1 MKLNQQC
8 IQILDFLMEQEDFKN
23 IGYISNALGC
33 SERSV
38 RYSLEKIDIFLHEQ
52 TLPALIR
59 HTRKGV
65 LLPEKNIVNPVVR
78 KFKQQITPKKY
89 RYSQEEVQQFL
100 LLKLLLSEEVLPVTY
115 FEEVLFISR
124 SSVLNH
130 LRAIEGELFLNNL
143 DLSHQPRHGFLV
155 TGNLITKTSLFAR
168 SFLRFIN
175 IREFYQFLDSENSL
189 SKKGELF
196 FYNLFELEILQ
207 EVNREAHSVEENMT
221 RAMDEQL
228 YLTLIAILL
237 KQHEAKA
244 DFQFTA
250 DFVAVDELD
259 KALEIIIGSLK
270 QYQYGREDEAV
281 IEAFVTGIC
290 EKMGEIYQVD
300 FVHGDTDFYTQIKAH
315 IKLMIR
321 RVRAGVIIENPI
333 FNEFMRDNREIFM
346 RVKESLEALKP
357 LLPIS
362 VSSQEISFL
371 AIYFASEVK
380 RNKQTVEMKPNLLI
394 ICPEGVAVSKMIAIQ
409 LKRMFEFESIQTI
422 GLRKFKRAMMNDFD
436 FVIST
441 VDLPD
446 MQDTKV
452 LRIHSYL
459 QKEDMELLQKHLRM
473 KLVKSD
479 KQIIN
484 KFSKILAIIGENTQ
498 ITNLSK
504 LEFDLLEALIS
515 DEGETPKRLI
525 PTFEFTEEAIVME
538 ETCPTWRQAI
548 KLGTKRMEQLK
559 VIEPSYHEKIIH
571 NLKVYGP
578 YMVIAPGVVIA
589 HAGASDGVLMDGIG
603 VTIIEDG
610 IMFFDR
616 YEEPVHV
623 IFTLALKTKE
633 AHLIVEQLMK
643 LALNEEKMQK
653 IKMASSKRDIYHY
666 VKSAIFE

>member
-23 IGYISNALGC
+23 IGYISSELGH

-38 RYSLEKIDIFLHEQ
+38 RYSLEKIDVFLGEQ
-52 TLPALIR
+52 NLPALIR

-65 LLPEKNIVNPVVR
+65 LLPEKNIVSPVVN
-78 KFKQQITPKKY
+78 KFKQRITPKKY

-143 DLSHQPRHGFLV
+143 DLSHQTRHGFLV
-155 TGNLITKTSLFAR
+155 TGNLITKSSLFAR

-196 FYNLFELEILQ
+196 FYNLFEMEVLQ
-207 EVNREAHSVEENMT
+207 EVNLEARSVEENAN

-228 YLTLIAILL
+228 YLTLIAVLL
-237 KQHEAKA
+237 KQHEEKPEFRFEASFA
-244 DFQFTA
+244 
-250 DFVAVDELD
+250 VVDELD
-259 KALEIIIGSLK
+259 KALETIIGSLK
-270 QYQYGREDEAV
+270 QYQHGQEDEVV
-281 IEAFVTGIC
+281 IDEFVKGIC
-290 EKMGEIYQVD
+290 GKMGEIYQVD
-300 FVHGDTDFYTQIKAH
+300 FVNGETDFFAQIKAH

-346 RVKESLEALKP
+346 RVKESLEALKT

-371 AIYFASEVK
+371 AIYFASEVQ
-380 RNKQTVEMKPNLLI
+380 RNLQTEEMKPNLLI
-394 ICPEGVAVSKMIAIQ
+394 ICPEGVAVSKMIATQ
-409 LKRMFEFESIQTI
+409 LEKMFEFESIQTI
-422 GLRKFKRAMMNDFD
+422 GLRKFKQEMMTKFD

-446 MQDTKV
+446 MHDSKI

-459 QKEDMELLQKHLRM
+459 QKEDLELLQKHLRM
-473 KLVKSD
+473 KLVKDD

-498 ITNLSK
+498 INNLSK

-515 DEGETPKRLI
+515 DEGESPKKDI
-525 PTFEFTEEAIVME
+525 PPFYFTEETIMLE
-538 ETCPTWRQAI
+538 KSCPTWRRAI
-548 KLGTKRMEQLK
+548 KVGTKCLEDLSI
-559 VIEPSYHEKIIH
+559 VEPSYHEKIIE
-571 NLKVYGP
+571 NLKTYGP
-578 YMVIAPGVVIA
+578 YMVIAPGVAIA
-589 HAGASDGVLMDGIG
+589 HAGANDGVLMDGLG
-603 VTIIEDG
+603 VTVIEDG
-610 IMFFDR
+610 ILFYDR

-623 IFTLALKTKE
+623 IFTLALNTKE
-633 AHLIVEQLMK
+633 AHSIVEQLMK
-643 LALNEEKMQK
+643 LALNEEKMNK
-653 IKMASSKRDIYHY
+653 IKLASSKRDIYHY

>member
-23 IGYISNALGC
+23 IGYISSELGH

-38 RYSLEKIDIFLHEQ
+38 RYSLEKIDVFLGEQ
-52 TLPALIR
+52 NLPALIR

-65 LLPEKNIVNPVVR
+65 LLPEKNIVSPVVN
-78 KFKQQITPKKY
+78 KFKQRITPKKY

-155 TGNLITKTSLFAR
+155 TGNLITKSSLFAR

-196 FYNLFELEILQ
+196 FYNLFEMEVLQ
-207 EVNREAHSVEENMT
+207 EVNLEARSVEENAN
-221 RAMDEQL
+221 RAMDGQL
-228 YLTLIAILL
+228 YLTLIAVLL
-237 KQHEAKA
+237 KQHEEKPEFRFEASFA
-244 DFQFTA
+244 
-250 DFVAVDELD
+250 VVDELD
-259 KALEIIIGSLK
+259 KALETIIGSLK
-270 QYQYGREDEAV
+270 QYHHGQEDEVV
-281 IEAFVTGIC
+281 IDAFVKGIC

-300 FVHGDTDFYTQIKAH
+300 FVNGETDFFAQIKAH

-346 RVKESLEALKP
+346 RVKESLEALKT

-371 AIYFASEVK
+371 AIYFASEVQ
-380 RNKQTVEMKPNLLI
+380 RNLQTEEMKPNLLI
-394 ICPEGVAVSKMIAIQ
+394 ICPEGVAVSKMIATQ
-409 LKRMFEFESIQTI
+409 LEKMFEFESIQTI
-422 GLRKFKRAMMNDFD
+422 GLRKFKQEMMTKFD

-446 MQDTKV
+446 MHDSKV

-459 QKEDMELLQKHLRM
+459 QKEDLELLQKHLRM
-473 KLVKSD
+473 KLVKDD

-484 KFSKILAIIGENTQ
+484 KFSKILTIIGENTQ
-498 ITNLSK
+498 INNLSK

-515 DEGETPKRLI
+515 DEGESPKKDI
-525 PTFEFTEEAIVME
+525 PPFYFTEETIMLE
-538 ETCPTWRQAI
+538 KSCPTWRRAI
-548 KLGTKRMEQLK
+548 KVGTKCLEDLSI
-559 VIEPSYHEKIIH
+559 VEPSYHEKIIE
-571 NLKVYGP
+571 NLKTYGP
-578 YMVIAPGVVIA
+578 YMVIAPGVAIA
-589 HAGASDGVLMDGIG
+589 HAGANDGVLMDGLG
-603 VTIIEDG
+603 VTVIEDG
-610 IMFFDR
+610 ILFYDR

-623 IFTLALKTKE
+623 IFTLALNTKE
-633 AHLIVEQLMK
+633 AHSIVEQLMK
-643 LALNEEKMQK
+643 LALNEEKMNK
-653 IKMASSKRDIYHY
+653 IKLASSKRDIYHY

>member
-23 IGYISNALGC
+23 IGYISSELGH

-38 RYSLEKIDIFLHEQ
+38 RYSLEKIDVFLGEQ
-52 TLPALIR
+52 NLPALIR

-65 LLPEKNIVNPVVR
+65 LLPEKNIVSPVVN
-78 KFKQQITPKKY
+78 KFKQRITPKKY

-155 TGNLITKTSLFAR
+155 TGNLITKSSLFAR

-196 FYNLFELEILQ
+196 FYNLFEMEVLQ
-207 EVNREAHSVEENMT
+207 EVNLEARSVEENAN

-228 YLTLIAILL
+228 YLTLIAVLL
-237 KQHEAKA
+237 KQHEAKPEFRFEA
-244 DFQFTA
+244 SFA
-250 DFVAVDELD
+250 VVDELD
-259 KALEIIIGSLK
+259 KALETIIGSLK
-270 QYQYGREDEAV
+270 QYHHGQEDDVV
-281 IEAFVTGIC
+281 IDAFVKGIC

-300 FVHGDTDFYTQIKAH
+300 FVNGETDFFAQIKAH

-321 RVRAGVIIENPI
+321 RVCAGVIIENPI

-346 RVKESLEALKP
+346 RVKESLEALKT

-371 AIYFASEVK
+371 AIYFASEVQ
-380 RNKQTVEMKPNLLI
+380 RNLQTEEMKPNLLI
-394 ICPEGVAVSKMIAIQ
+394 ICPEGVAVSKMIATQ
-409 LKRMFEFESIQTI
+409 LEKMFEFESIQTI
-422 GLRKFKRAMMNDFD
+422 GLRKFKQEMMTKFD

-446 MQDTKV
+446 MHDSKV

-459 QKEDMELLQKHLRM
+459 QKEDLELLQKHLRM
-473 KLVKSD
+473 KLVKDD

-498 ITNLSK
+498 INNLSK

-515 DEGETPKRLI
+515 DEGESPKKDI
-525 PTFEFTEEAIVME
+525 PPFYFTEETIMLE
-538 ETCPTWRQAI
+538 KSCPTWRRAI
-548 KLGTKRMEQLK
+548 KVGTKCLEDLSI
-559 VIEPSYHEKIIH
+559 VEPSYHEKIIE
-571 NLKVYGP
+571 NLKTYGP
-578 YMVIAPGVVIA
+578 YIVIAPGVAIA
-589 HAGASDGVLMDGIG
+589 HAGANDGVLMDGLG
-603 VTIIEDG
+603 VTVIEDG
-610 IMFFDR
+610 ILFYDR

-623 IFTLALKTKE
+623 IFTLALNTKE
-633 AHLIVEQLMK
+633 AHSIVEQLMK
-643 LALNEEKMQK
+643 LALNEEKMNK
-653 IKMASSKRDIYHY
+653 IKLASSKRDIYHY

>member
-23 IGYISNALGC
+23 IGYISSELGH

-38 RYSLEKIDIFLHEQ
+38 RYSLEKIDVFLGEQ
-52 TLPALIR
+52 NLPALIR

-65 LLPEKNIVNPVVR
+65 LLPEKNIVSPVVN
-78 KFKQQITPKKY
+78 KFKQRITPKKY

-155 TGNLITKTSLFAR
+155 TGNLITKSSLFAR

-196 FYNLFELEILQ
+196 FYNLFEMEVLQ
-207 EVNREAHSVEENMT
+207 EVNLEARSVEENAN
-221 RAMDEQL
+221 RAM
-228 YLTLIAILL
+228 
-237 KQHEAKA
+237 
-244 DFQFTA
+244 
-250 DFVAVDELD
+250 DELD
-259 KALEIIIGSLK
+259 KALETIIGSLK
-270 QYQYGREDEAV
+270 QYHHGQEDEVV
-281 IEAFVTGIC
+281 IDAFVKGIC

-300 FVHGDTDFYTQIKAH
+300 FVNGETDFFAQIKAH

-346 RVKESLEALKP
+346 RVKESLEALKT

-371 AIYFASEVK
+371 AIYFASEVQ
-380 RNKQTVEMKPNLLI
+380 RNLQTEEMKPNLLI
-394 ICPEGVAVSKMIAIQ
+394 ICPEGVAVSKMIATQ
-409 LKRMFEFESIQTI
+409 LEKMFEFESIQTI
-422 GLRKFKRAMMNDFD
+422 GLRKFKQEMMTKFD

-446 MQDTKV
+446 MHDSKV

-459 QKEDMELLQKHLRM
+459 QKEDLELLQKHLRM
-473 KLVKSD
+473 KLVKDD

-498 ITNLSK
+498 INNLSK

-515 DEGETPKRLI
+515 DEGESPKKDI
-525 PTFEFTEEAIVME
+525 PPFYFTEETIMLE
-538 ETCPTWRQAI
+538 KSCPTWRRAI
-548 KLGTKRMEQLK
+548 KVGTKCLEDLSI
-559 VIEPSYHEKIIH
+559 VEPSYHEKIIE
-571 NLKVYGP
+571 NLKTYGP
-578 YMVIAPGVVIA
+578 YMVIAPGVAIA
-589 HAGASDGVLMDGIG
+589 HAGANDGVLMDGLG
-603 VTIIEDG
+603 VTVIEDG
-610 IMFFDR
+610 ILFYDR

-623 IFTLALKTKE
+623 IFTLALNTKE
-633 AHLIVEQLMK
+633 AHSIVEQLMK
-643 LALNEEKMQK
+643 LALNEEKMNK
-653 IKMASSKRDIYHY
+653 IKLASSKRDIYHY

>member
-23 IGYISNALGC
+23 IGYISSELGH

-38 RYSLEKIDIFLHEQ
+38 RYSLEKIDVFLGEQ
-52 TLPALIR
+52 NLPALIR

-65 LLPEKNIVNPVVR
+65 LLPEKNIVSPVVN
-78 KFKQQITPKKY
+78 KFKQRITPKKY

-155 TGNLITKTSLFAR
+155 TGNLITKSSLFAR

-196 FYNLFELEILQ
+196 FYNLFEMEVLQ
-207 EVNREAHSVEENMT
+207 EVNLEAHSVEENAS

-228 YLTLIAILL
+228 YLTLIAVLL
-237 KQHEAKA
+237 KQHEAKPEFRFEA
-244 DFQFTA
+244 SFG
-250 DFVAVDELD
+250 VVDELD
-259 KALEIIIGSLK
+259 KALETIIGSLK
-270 QYQYGREDEAV
+270 QYQHGQEDEAV
-281 IEAFVTGIC
+281 IDAFVKGIC

-300 FVHGDTDFYTQIKAH
+300 FVNGETDFFAQIKAH

-346 RVKESLEALKP
+346 RVKESLEALKT

-371 AIYFASEVK
+371 AIYFASEVQ
-380 RNKQTVEMKPNLLI
+380 RNLQTEEMKPNLLI

-409 LKRMFEFESIQTI
+409 IEKMFEFESIQTI
-422 GLRKFKRAMMNDFD
+422 GLRKFKQEMMTKFD

-446 MQDTKV
+446 MLDSKV

-459 QKEDMELLQKHLRM
+459 QKEDLELLQKHLRM
-473 KLVKSD
+473 KLVKDD

-498 ITNLSK
+498 INNLSK

-515 DEGETPKRLI
+515 DDGESPKKNI
-525 PTFEFTEEAIVME
+525 PPFYFTEETIMLE
-538 ETCPTWRQAI
+538 KSCPTWRQAI
-548 KLGTKRMEQLK
+548 KVGTKCLEDLSI
-559 VIEPSYHEKIIH
+559 IEPSYHEKIIE
-571 NLKVYGP
+571 NLKTYGP
-578 YMVIAPGVVIA
+578 YMVIAPGVAIA
-589 HAGASDGVLMDGIG
+589 HAGANDGVLMDGLG
-603 VTIIEDG
+603 VTVIEDG
-610 IMFFDR
+610 ILFYDR

-623 IFTLALKTKE
+623 IFTLALNTKE
-633 AHLIVEQLMK
+633 AHSIVEQLMK
-643 LALNEEKMQK
+643 LALNEEKMNK
-653 IKMASSKRDIYHY
+653 IKLASSKRDIYHY

>member
-23 IGYISNALGC
+23 IGYISSELGH

-38 RYSLEKIDIFLHEQ
+38 RYSLEKIDVFLGEQ
-52 TLPALIR
+52 NLPALIR

-65 LLPEKNIVNPVVR
+65 LLPEKNIVSPVVN
-78 KFKQQITPKKY
+78 KFKQRITPKKY

-155 TGNLITKTSLFAR
+155 TGNLITKSSLFAR

-196 FYNLFELEILQ
+196 FYNLFEMEVLQ
-207 EVNREAHSVEENMT
+207 EVNLEARSVEENAN

-228 YLTLIAILL
+228 YLTLIAVLL
-237 KQHEAKA
+237 KQHEAKPEFRFEA
-244 DFQFTA
+244 SFA
-250 DFVAVDELD
+250 VVDELD
-259 KALEIIIGSLK
+259 KALETIIGSLK
-270 QYQYGREDEAV
+270 QYHHGQEDEVV
-281 IEAFVTGIC
+281 IDAFVKGIC

-300 FVHGDTDFYTQIKAH
+300 FVNGETDFFAQIKAH

-346 RVKESLEALKP
+346 RVKESLEALKM

-371 AIYFASEVK
+371 AIYFASEVQ
-380 RNKQTVEMKPNLLI
+380 RNLQTEEMKPNLLI
-394 ICPEGVAVSKMIAIQ
+394 ICPEGVAVSKMIATQ
-409 LKRMFEFESIQTI
+409 LEKMFEFESIQTI
-422 GLRKFKRAMMNDFD
+422 GLRKFKQEMMTKFD

-446 MQDTKV
+446 MHDSKV

-459 QKEDMELLQKHLRM
+459 QKEDLELLQKHLRM
-473 KLVKSD
+473 KLVKDD

-498 ITNLSK
+498 INNLSK

-515 DEGETPKRLI
+515 DEGESPKKDI
-525 PTFEFTEEAIVME
+525 PPFYFTEETIMLE
-538 ETCPTWRQAI
+538 KSCPTWRRAI
-548 KLGTKRMEQLK
+548 KVGTKCLEDLSI
-559 VIEPSYHEKIIH
+559 VEPSYHEKIIE
-571 NLKVYGP
+571 NLKTYGP
-578 YMVIAPGVVIA
+578 YMVIAPGVAIA
-589 HAGASDGVLMDGIG
+589 HAGANDGVLMDGLG
-603 VTIIEDG
+603 VTVIEDG
-610 IMFFDR
+610 ILFYDR

-623 IFTLALKTKE
+623 IFTLALNTKE
-633 AHLIVEQLMK
+633 AHSIVEQLMK
-643 LALNEEKMQK
+643 LALNEEKMNK
-653 IKMASSKRDIYHY
+653 IKLASSKRDIYHY
-666 VKSAIFE
+666 VKSTIFE

>member
-23 IGYISNALGC
+23 IGYISSTLGY

-38 RYSLEKIDIFLHEQ
+38 RYSLEKIDVFLSEQ
-52 TLPALIR
+52 TLPALVR
-59 HTRKGV
+59 HTRKGG
-65 LLPEKNIVNPVVR
+65 LLPEKNIISPVVN

-155 TGNLITKTSLFAR
+155 TGNLITKSSLFAR

-207 EVNREAHSVEENMT
+207 EVNLEAHSVEENAS

-244 DFQFTA
+244 DFQFQTS
-250 DFVAVDELD
+250 FVVTDELD
-259 KALEIIIGSLK
+259 QALETIIGSLK
-270 QYQYGREDEAV
+270 QYQYGQEDEAV
-281 IEAFVTGIC
+281 IDAFVTGIC
-290 EKMGEIYQVD
+290 EQMGEIYQVD
-300 FVHGDTDFYTQIKAH
+300 FIDGETDFFAQIKAH

-321 RVRAGVIIENPI
+321 RVRAGVSIENPI
-333 FNEFMRDNREIFM
+333 FNEFMRDNSEIFM

-371 AIYFASEVK
+371 AIYFASEVQ
-380 RNKQTVEMKPNLLI
+380 RNRQTEDLKPNLLI

-409 LKRMFEFESIQTI
+409 LKKMFEFESIQTI
-422 GLRKFKRAMMNDFD
+422 GLRKFKREMMQKFD

-446 MQDTKV
+446 MHDSNV

-473 KLVKSD
+473 KLVKDD

-498 ITNLSK
+498 INNLSK

-515 DEGETPKRLI
+515 DEGEAPKKVI
-525 PTFEFTEEAIVME
+525 PPFYFTERAIE
-538 ETCPTWRQAI
+538 LENYCPTWRQAI
-548 KLGTKRMEQLK
+548 KIGTKCLEDLQ
-559 VIEPSYHEKIIH
+559 VVEPSYHEKIME
-571 NLKVYGP
+571 NLKMYGP

-589 HAGASDGVLMDGIG
+589 HAGASDGVLMDGLG
-603 VTIIEDG
+603 VTVIEDG
-610 IMFFDR
+610 ILFYDR

-633 AHLIVEQLMK
+633 AHLLVEQLMK
-643 LALNEEKMQK
+643 LALDEERIKK
-653 IKMASSKRDIYHY
+653 IRMASSKRDIYHY
-666 VKSAIFE
+666 VKSAILE

>member
-23 IGYISNALGC
+23 IGYISSELGH

-38 RYSLEKIDIFLHEQ
+38 RYSLEKIDVFLGEQ
-52 TLPALIR
+52 NLPALIR

-65 LLPEKNIVNPVVR
+65 LLPEKNIVSPVVN
-78 KFKQQITPKKY
+78 KFKQRITPKKY

-155 TGNLITKTSLFAR
+155 TGNLITKSSLFAR

-196 FYNLFELEILQ
+196 FYNLFEMEVLQ
-207 EVNREAHSVEENMT
+207 EVNLEAHSVEENAS

-228 YLTLIAILL
+228 YLTLIAVLL
-237 KQHEAKA
+237 KQHEAKPEFRFKA
-244 DFQFTA
+244 SFG
-250 DFVAVDELD
+250 VVDELD
-259 KALEIIIGSLK
+259 KALETIIGSLK
-270 QYQYGREDEAV
+270 QYQHGQEDEAV
-281 IEAFVTGIC
+281 IDAFVKGIC

-300 FVHGDTDFYTQIKAH
+300 FVNGETDFFAQIKAH

-346 RVKESLEALKP
+346 RVKESLEALKT

-371 AIYFASEVK
+371 AIYFASEVQ
-380 RNKQTVEMKPNLLI
+380 RNLQTEEMKPNLLI

-409 LKRMFEFESIQTI
+409 IEKMFEFESIQTI
-422 GLRKFKRAMMNDFD
+422 GLRKFKQEMMTKFD

-446 MQDTKV
+446 MLDSKV

-459 QKEDMELLQKHLRM
+459 QKEDLELLQKHLRM
-473 KLVKSD
+473 KLVKDD

-498 ITNLSK
+498 INNLSK

-515 DEGETPKRLI
+515 DDGESPKKNI
-525 PTFEFTEEAIVME
+525 PPFYFTEETIMLE
-538 ETCPTWRQAI
+538 KSCPTWRQAI
-548 KLGTKRMEQLK
+548 KVGTKCLEDLSI
-559 VIEPSYHEKIIH
+559 IEPSYHEKIIE
-571 NLKVYGP
+571 NLKTYGP
-578 YMVIAPGVVIA
+578 YMVIAPGVAIA
-589 HAGASDGVLMDGIG
+589 HAGANDGVLMDGLG
-603 VTIIEDG
+603 VTVIEDG
-610 IMFFDR
+610 ILFYDR

-623 IFTLALKTKE
+623 IFTLALNTKE
-633 AHLIVEQLMK
+633 AHSIVEQLMK
-643 LALNEEKMQK
+643 LALNEEKMNK
-653 IKMASSKRDIYHY
+653 IKLASSKRDIYHY

>member
-23 IGYISNALGC
+23 IGYISSELGH

-38 RYSLEKIDIFLHEQ
+38 RYSLEKIDVFLGEQ
-52 TLPALIR
+52 NLPALIR

-65 LLPEKNIVNPVVR
+65 LLPEKNIVSPVVN
-78 KFKQQITPKKY
+78 KFKQRITPKKY

-155 TGNLITKTSLFAR
+155 IGNLITKSSLFAR

-196 FYNLFELEILQ
+196 FYNLFEMEVLQ
-207 EVNREAHSVEENMT
+207 EVNLEAHSVEGNAS

-228 YLTLIAILL
+228 YLTLITVLL
-237 KQHEAKA
+237 KQHEAKPEFRFEA
-244 DFQFTA
+244 SFE
-250 DFVAVDELD
+250 VVDELD
-259 KALEIIIGSLK
+259 KALETIIGSLK
-270 QYQYGREDEAV
+270 QYQHGQEDEAV
-281 IEAFVTGIC
+281 IDAFVKGIC
-290 EKMGEIYQVD
+290 KKMGEIYQVD
-300 FVHGDTDFYTQIKAH
+300 FVNGETDFFVQIKAH

-333 FNEFMRDNREIFM
+333 FSEFMRDNREIFM
-346 RVKESLEALKP
+346 RVKESLEALKT

-371 AIYFASEVK
+371 AIYFASEVQ
-380 RNKQTVEMKPNLLI
+380 RNLQTEEMKPNLLI
-394 ICPEGVAVSKMIAIQ
+394 ICPEGVAVSKMIATQ
-409 LKRMFEFESIQTI
+409 LEKIFEFESIQTI
-422 GLRKFKRAMMNDFD
+422 GLRKFKQEMMTKFD

-446 MQDTKV
+446 MHDSKV

-459 QKEDMELLQKHLRM
+459 QKEDLELLQKHLRM
-473 KLVKSD
+473 KLVKDD

-498 ITNLSK
+498 INNLSK

-515 DEGETPKRLI
+515 DDGESPKKNI
-525 PTFEFTEEAIVME
+525 PPFYFTEETIMLE
-538 ETCPTWRQAI
+538 KSCPTWRRAI
-548 KLGTKRMEQLK
+548 KVGTKCLEDLSI
-559 VIEPSYHEKIIH
+559 VEPSYHEKIIE
-571 NLKVYGP
+571 NLKTYGP
-578 YMVIAPGVVIA
+578 YMVIAPGVAIA
-589 HAGASDGVLMDGIG
+589 HAGANDGVLMDGLG
-603 VTIIEDG
+603 VAVIEDG
-610 IMFFDR
+610 ILFYDR

-623 IFTLALKTKE
+623 IFTLALNTKE
-633 AHLIVEQLMK
+633 AHSIVEQLMK
-643 LALNEEKMQK
+643 LALNEEKMNK
-653 IKMASSKRDIYHY
+653 IKLASSKRDIYHY